1 MSPKAGRPTTNP
13 KDKGRLTMRLDE
25 ECTAILNRYCEQEKV
40 DRAEAARRG
49 IRKLKGD
56 IKE

>member
-13 KDKGRLTMRLDE
+13 KDKGRLTMRLDA
-25 ECTAILNRYCEQEKV
+25 ECQTILDSYCEQESV

-49 IRKLKGD
+49 IKKLRGD
-56 IKE
+56 IKK

>member
-25 ECTAILNRYCEQEKV
+25 ECESILSRYCEQEKV
-40 DRAEAARRG
+40 ERAEAARRG

>member
-13 KDKGRLTMRLDE
+13 KDKGRLTMRLDA
-25 ECTAILNRYCEQEKV
+25 ECQTILDIYCEQESV

-49 IRKLKGD
+49 IKKLKGD
-56 IKE
+56 IKK